1 VSRRRFVSRTAVVL
15 LVAAGPVAVGGTGT
29 AAVADDPLERARAAA
44 ASHSFTGMVLLWWRD
59 GATEHSEDLYVRAVD
74 GAIEVR
80 GDTTVM
86 AEGDR
91 ARFVRR
97 AGDGWDQLWSGALP
111 STERP
116 QLSSKYELVPSG
128 ALDVARR
135 PTRAYEVREGALVRE
150 RLYFDDDNGLLL
162 RREQLDERGLIR
174 RTVGF
179 STLTFDPGTP
189 APRRPTAREDRSARQ
204 VSPAGLSFPVP
215 PDLASGYKRMATYR
229 EHGVVH
235 ALYSDGLYDLSL
247 FEQRGRLQRR
257 DVPAARR
264 IAVGSRH
271 AWAYA
276 HAGGNILI
284 WQAGRT
290 VLTAVSDAPVDQLV
304 EVARSLA
311 PADRSPSLLDRLRRA
326 SRAVVAPLA

>member
-1 VSRRRFVSRTAVVL
+1 MTSVLRTAVAL
-15 LVAAGPVAVGGTGT
+15 LVAAAPTAVGGAGG
-29 AAVADDPLERARAAA
+29 ASVGEDPLEQARAAA
-44 ASHSFTGMVLLWWRD
+44 GSHSFSGMVSVQWRD
-59 GATEHSEDLYVRAVD
+59 GGATHSEDLFVRAVD
-74 GAIEVR
+74 GSIEVR
-80 GDTTVM
+80 GDTMVM

-111 STERP
+111 SADRP
-116 QLSSKYELVPSG
+116 DLAPKYELVPAG
-128 ALDVARR
+128 ALEVARR
-135 PTRAYEVREGALVRE
+135 PTRVYEVREGARARE
-150 RLYFDDDNGLLL
+150 RLYLDTDTNLLL
-162 RREQLDERGLIR
+162 RREQLDERGLTR
-174 RTVGF
+174 RAVGF
-179 STLTFDPGTP
+179 RTFSLDPETP
-189 APRRPTAREDRSARQ
+189 APRRPTELEDHSGQR

-215 PDLASGYKRMATYR
+215 PSLASGYERMATYLER
-229 EHGVVH
+229 GVIH

-257 DVPAARR
+257 DLPAARKVS
-264 IAVGSRH
+264 VGGRD

-276 HAGGNILI
+276 YPGGNILI

-326 SRAVVAPLA
+326 SRVVVAPLE